1 MEMKNINLE
10 QKKINIIENILKIDN
25 SEIIN
30 ELQFMLNHTSKQF
43 TIEEYKNEI
52 LEAEDD
58 IKNNRLIS
66 NEDLKVKLGL

>member
-25 SEIIN
+25 SELIN
-30 ELQFMLNHTSKQF
+30 ELQFMLNNTSKQF

>member
-25 SEIIN
+25 TELIN
-30 ELQFMLNHTSKQF
+30 ELQFMLNNTSKQF

>member
-1 MEMKNINLE
+1 MEMKNITLE
-10 QKKINIIENILKIDN
+10 QKKINIIEKILNIDN
-25 SEIIN
+25 FEIIN
-30 ELQFMLNHTSKQF
+30 ELKYMLNNTSKQF

-52 LEAEDD
+52 LKAEDD

>member
-1 MEMKNINLE
+1 MEIKNINLE

-25 SEIIN
+25 TELIN
-30 ELQFMLNHTSKQF
+30 ELQFMLNNTSKQF